1 MASHWIPRAA
11 TPTAAGESWG
21 MVLFGDTQI
30 ASHFFDFLAAQY
42 PLHPES
48 TFTEPAARRQR
59 HRNA

>member
-30 ASHFFDFLAAQY
+30 ESHFFDFLAAQY
-42 PLHPES
+42 PLHPIRYIAS
-48 TFTEPAARRQR
+48 WSAAYP
-59 HRNA
+59 NI